1 MLNKGPFENRKEER
15 VKDSKHGERLTGKGS
30 FQTDVKSLWKIV
42 QSKQSDPIEAESQRR
57 GYKIGRERIERF
69 WSKGTRYSEE
79 VWIWRATTQAG

>member
-1 MLNKGPFENRKEER
+1 M
-15 VKDSKHGERLTGKGS
+15 
-30 FQTDVKSLWKIV
+30 
-42 QSKQSDPIEAESQRR
+42 QSKQSDPIEAESQSR